1 MFRTSLIILVAQ
13 FELDSRQNGDDHR
26 QHHAHGV
33 AIAVLVLLEGGVVDV
48 VHNGIGLVVGAA
60 GGQQLDQCKALEGV
74 DGGDDQNVQGGGH
87 DGGPL
92 DLPEA
97 LEIGG
102 TIHFCGFHDGL
113 VHITQSG
120 NVQHDGLAHRG
131 GEQDQDDAAQSL
143 MDAASYSFGILADLD
158 RENTDTALQQMASE
172 TGGEVSTKE
181 YSSLTELADGLL
193 KGDCQAIVLNRA
205 YLDVFDEIDNYASF
219 SSQIREIASEQVE
232 KLVERN
238 TPAPVQTDVQAE
250 DSSDTTQDAA
260 VTDQIYTIFVSGID
274 TRGDITASSRSDVNI
289 VLTVNART
297 KQVLMISTP
306 RDYYVPLSIS
316 NGVPDKLTH
325 AGIYGINVCMD
336 TLNMLYDTD
345 INYYFRLNFAGFV
358 QIIDAL
364 GGITVDSDYDFTTQ
378 NSSGYHFTKG
388 PNQVNE
394 QALAFC
400 RERYAFSA
408 GDRQRGKD
416 QMKVIQGVINKATSP
431 DILKN
436 YLSLLD
442 SLSGCFETNI
452 PYDVITSL
460 VKQQLDEGGSWQVL
474 SYSVDGT
481 GDTQKPYSMSQKA
494 YVMVPDQTT
503 VDKAKTLMQKVRQG
517 FMLSEA
523 DVSAQ

>member
-1 MFRTSLIILVAQ
+1 MVIILAILGIAS
-13 FELDSRQNGDDHR
+13 FYIYKTISALDGIT
-26 QHHAHGV
+26 GV
-33 AIAVLVLLEGGVVDV
+33 NKEITEV
-48 VHNGIGLVVGAA
+48 
-60 GGQQLDQCKALEGV
+60 
-74 DGGDDQNVQGGGH
+74 NVY
-87 DGGPL
+87 
-92 DLPEA
+92 
-97 LEIGG
+97 
-102 TIHFCGFHDGL
+102 
-113 VHITQSG
+113 VK
-120 NVQHDGLAHRG
+120 
-131 GEQDQDDAAQSL
+131 QDDAAQNL
-143 MDAASYSFGILADLD
+143 MDASDYSFGILSGLD
-158 RENTDTALQQMASE
+158 RENTDAALQQMAGE
-172 TGGEVSTKE
+172 TGSEVTTKE
-181 YSSLTELADGLL
+181 YGSLTELADGLL
-193 KGDCQAIVLNRA
+193 KNDCQAIVLNRA
-205 YLDVFDEIDNYASF
+205 YIDVFDEIDNYTSF
-219 SSQIREIASEQVE
+219 SSQIRVIASERVE

-238 TPAPVQTDVQAE
+238 TSDPVQTDTQSETA
-250 DSSDTTQDAA
+250 SDTTQDAS

-274 TRGDITASSRSDVNI
+274 TRGDITTSSRSDVNI
-289 VLTVNART
+289 ILTVNTHT
-297 KQVLMISTP
+297 KQVLMVSTP

-336 TLNMLYDTD
+336 TLNMLYDIN

-364 GGITVDSDYDFTTQ
+364 GGITVNSDYDFTTQ
-378 NSSGYHFTKG
+378 NTSGYHFTKG
-388 PNQVNE
+388 DNQVNGE

-416 QMKVIQGVINKATSP
+416 QMKVIQGVIDKATSP

-452 PYDVITSL
+452 PYDVITEL
-460 VKQQLDEGGSWQVL
+460 VKQQLDDGGNWQVL

-494 YVMVPDQTT
+494 YVMVPDQST
-503 VDKAKTLMQKVRQG
+503 VDKAKSLMKKVRQG
-517 FMLSEA
+517 FMLSDA

>member
-1 MFRTSLIILVAQ
+1 MRITKKQDRMPGIILTILLFVA
-13 FELDSRQNGDDHR
+13 E
-26 QHHAHGV
+26 
-33 AIAVLVLLEGGVVDV
+33 IAFTVLLLYTNLLSAKYIGIVFAVLLVLLLIDHLLIRKFRKQIRFWIGIILMVIILAVLGIASFYIYKTVSALDDITGV
-48 VHNGIGLVVGAA
+48 NKEIT
-60 GGQQLDQCKALEGV
+60 EI
-74 DGGDDQNVQGGGH
+74 NVY
-87 DGGPL
+87 
-92 DLPEA
+92 
-97 LEIGG
+97 
-102 TIHFCGFHDGL
+102 
-113 VHITQSG
+113 VK
-120 NVQHDGLAHRG
+120 
-131 GEQDQDDAAQSL
+131 QDDAAQSL

-238 TPAPVQTDVQAE
+238 TPAPIQTDVQAE
-250 DSSDTTQDAA
+250 NSSDTTQDAA

-364 GGITVDSDYDFTTQ
+364 GGITVDSDYDFDT
-378 NSSGYHFTKG
+378 SGYHFNQG
-388 PNQVNE
+388 INQVNGE

-400 RERYAFSA
+400 RERYAFSS

>member
-1 MFRTSLIILVAQ
+1 MRITKKQDRMPGIILTILLFVA
-13 FELDSRQNGDDHR
+13 E
-26 QHHAHGV
+26 
-33 AIAVLVLLEGGVVDV
+33 IAFTVLLLYTNLLSAKYIGIVFAVLLVLLLIDHLLIRKFRKQIRLWIGIILMVIILAILGIASFYIYKTVSALDDITGV
-48 VHNGIGLVVGAA
+48 NKEIT
-60 GGQQLDQCKALEGV
+60 EI
-74 DGGDDQNVQGGGH
+74 NVY
-87 DGGPL
+87 
-92 DLPEA
+92 
-97 LEIGG
+97 
-102 TIHFCGFHDGL
+102 
-113 VHITQSG
+113 VK
-120 NVQHDGLAHRG
+120 
-131 GEQDQDDAAQSL
+131 QDDAAQSL

-250 DSSDTTQDAA
+250 DSSDTTQDVA

-388 PNQVNE
+388 PNQVNGD

>member
-1 MFRTSLIILVAQ
+1 MRITKKQDRMPGIILTILLFVA
-13 FELDSRQNGDDHR
+13 E
-26 QHHAHGV
+26 
-33 AIAVLVLLEGGVVDV
+33 IAFTVLLLYTNLLSAKYIGIVFAVLLVLLLIDHLLIRKFRKQIRFWIGIILMVIILAVLGIASFYIYKTVSALDDITGV
-48 VHNGIGLVVGAA
+48 NKEIT
-60 GGQQLDQCKALEGV
+60 EI
-74 DGGDDQNVQGGGH
+74 NVY
-87 DGGPL
+87 
-92 DLPEA
+92 
-97 LEIGG
+97 
-102 TIHFCGFHDGL
+102 
-113 VHITQSG
+113 VK
-120 NVQHDGLAHRG
+120 
-131 GEQDQDDAAQSL
+131 QDDAAQSL

-260 VTDQIYTIFVSGID
+260 V
-274 TRGDITASSRSDVNI
+274 SRSDVNI

-388 PNQVNE
+388 PNQVNGD

-416 QMKVIQGVINKATSP
+416 QMKVIQGVI
-431 DILKN
+431 N

>member
-1 MFRTSLIILVAQ
+1 MRITKKQDRMPGIILTILLFVA
-13 FELDSRQNGDDHR
+13 E
-26 QHHAHGV
+26 V
-33 AIAVLVLLEGGVVDV
+33 AFVVLLLYTNLLSAKYIGIIFAVLLILLLIDHLLVRKFRKQVRFWIGIILMVIILAVLGIASFYIYKTVSALDDITGVNKEITEV
-48 VHNGIGLVVGAA
+48 
-60 GGQQLDQCKALEGV
+60 
-74 DGGDDQNVQGGGH
+74 NVYVKQ
-87 DGGPL
+87 
-92 DLPEA
+92 E
-97 LEIGG
+97 
-102 TIHFCGFHDGL
+102 
-113 VHITQSG
+113 
-120 NVQHDGLAHRG
+120 
-131 GEQDQDDAAQSL
+131 DAAQTL
-143 MDAASYSFGILADLD
+143 MDASGYSFGVLSDLD
-158 RENTDTALQQMASE
+158 RENTDAALQQMSSE
-172 TGGEVSTKE
+172 TGSEISTKG
-181 YSSLTELADGLL
+181 YNSLTELADGLL

-205 YLDVFDEIDNYASF
+205 YIDVFDEIDNYTGF
-219 SSQIREIASEQVE
+219 SSQIRQIASEQIE

-238 TPAPVQTDVQAE
+238 TPAPVQNTSTNPADNQ
-250 DSSDTTQDAA
+250 QDAA
-260 VTDQIYTIFVSGID
+260 VTDQIYTIFISGID

-297 KQVLMISTP
+297 RQVLMVSTP

-336 TLNMLYDTD
+336 TLNMLYDTN
-345 INYYFRLNFAGFV
+345 INYYFRLNFAGFI

-364 GGITVDSDYDFTTQ
+364 GGITVDSDYDFET
-378 NSSGYHFTKG
+378 GGFHFVQG
-388 PNQVNE
+388 SNQMNGE
-394 QALAFC
+394 QALAFA
-400 RERYAFSA
+400 RERYSFAS

-452 PYDVITSL
+452 PYDVITGL

-517 FMLSEA
+517 AMLSDA

>member
-1 MFRTSLIILVAQ
+1 MRITKKQDRMPGIILTILLFVA
-13 FELDSRQNGDDHR
+13 E
-26 QHHAHGV
+26 V
-33 AIAVLVLLEGGVVDV
+33 AFIVLLLYTNLLSARYIGIVFAVLLVLLLIDHLLIRKFRKQIRFWIGIILMVIILAVLGIASFYIYKTVSTLDDITGV
-48 VHNGIGLVVGAA
+48 NKEIT
-60 GGQQLDQCKALEGV
+60 EI
-74 DGGDDQNVQGGGH
+74 NVY
-87 DGGPL
+87 
-92 DLPEA
+92 
-97 LEIGG
+97 
-102 TIHFCGFHDGL
+102 
-113 VHITQSG
+113 VK
-120 NVQHDGLAHRG
+120 
-131 GEQDQDDAAQSL
+131 QDDAAQNL
-143 MDAASYSFGILADLD
+143 VDAASYSFGILADLD
-158 RENTDTALQQMASE
+158 RENTDTALQQMAGE
-172 TGGEVSTKE
+172 TGGEVSTRE

-205 YLDVFDEIDNYASF
+205 YLDVFDEIDNYTGF

-232 KLVERN
+232 KLVERT
-238 TPAPVQTDVQAE
+238 TPVPVQEAQTD
-250 DSSDTTQDAA
+250 DTSDTTQDAS

-289 VLTVNART
+289 ILTVNART
-297 KQVLMISTP
+297 KQVLMVSTP

-345 INYYFRLNFAGFV
+345 INYYFRLNFGGFV

-388 PNQVNE
+388 PNQVNGE

-416 QMKVIQGVINKATSP
+416 QMKVIQGVIDKATSP

>member
-1 MFRTSLIILVAQ
+1 MSRRRRRNDWIPGAVITIIVLMLSVVFMGLLAMTKMVPTIYMLII
-13 FELDSRQNGDDHR
+13 G
-26 QHHAHGV
+26 
-33 AIAVLVLLEGGVVDV
+33 IVLVLFTAVIWL
-48 VHNGIGLVVGAA
+48 LVWHFRHKGRFIA
-60 GGQQLDQCKALEGV
+60 
-74 DGGDDQNVQGGGH
+74 
-87 DGGPL
+87 
-92 DLPEA
+92 
-97 LEIGG
+97 G
-102 TIHFCGFHDGL
+102 TILAVLLVAVLALGGFYINKTRDALSGISG
-113 VHITQSG
+113 VNTEVTQIAVYVRS
-120 NVQHDGLAHRG
+120 
-131 GEQDQDDAAQSL
+131 DDAADSVE
-143 MDAASYSFGILADLD
+143 ATAGYNFGILSSLD
-158 RENTDTALQQMASE
+158 RENTDGAVNHLNSQFGTAVQ
-172 TGGEVSTKE
+172 TTE
-181 YSSLTELADGLL
+181 YAGLTELADGLY
-193 KGDCQAIVLNRA
+193 KNEVGAIILNNA
-205 YLDVFDEIDNYASF
+205 YLDVLEEMDGYADFESKVKQVGTVDVE
-219 SSQIREIASEQVE
+219 SEIAVN
-232 KLVERN
+232 N
-238 TPAPVQTDVQAE
+238 T
-250 DSSDTTQDAA
+250 SSDGSNDTQTAEPITTSRGGK
-260 VTDQIYTIFVSGID
+260 VYTIYLSGID
-274 TRGDITASSRSDVNI
+274 TRGEMTAKSRSDVNI
-289 VLTVNART
+289 IATINTDTREILLV
-297 KQVLMISTP
+297 STP

-325 AGIYGINVCMD
+325 AGIYGIDVCMN
-336 TLNMLYDTD
+336 TLGMLYDVD
-345 INYYFRLNFAGFV
+345 INYYFRINFGGFV
-358 QIIDAL
+358 KVIDAL

-388 PNQVNE
+388 PNQVNGD

>member
-1 MFRTSLIILVAQ
+1 MFTGSYYVAQ
-13 FELDSRQNGDDHR
+13 ANNMIGKITGGNYKVDKMVVAVRADDSAETIED
-26 QHHAHGV
+26 
-33 AIAVLVLLEGGVVDV
+33 
-48 VHNGIGLVVGAA
+48 AA
-60 GGQQLDQCKALEGV
+60 GYTYGV
-74 DGGDDQNVQGGGH
+74 QFEKG
-87 DGGPL
+87 
-92 DLPEA
+92 
-97 LEIGG
+97 
-102 TIHFCGFHDGL
+102 
-113 VHITQSG
+113 
-120 NVQHDGLAHRG
+120 
-131 GEQDQDDAAQSL
+131 
-143 MDAASYSFGILADLD
+143 AD
-158 RENTDTALQQMASE
+158 N
-172 TGGEVSTKE
+172 
-181 YSSLTELADGLL
+181 
-193 KGDCQAIVLNRA
+193 I
-205 YLDVFDEIDNYASF
+205 
-219 SSQIREIASEQVE
+219 
-232 KLVERN
+232 
-238 TPAPVQTDVQAE
+238 QT
-250 DSSDTTQDAA
+250 A
-260 VTDQIYTIFVSGID
+260 VTDIEKQIGVDTIEVKEYDSVQAQAQALIDGDCDAIIYNSAYTSLMEEAVDGYSEKAKVLYTFNIRVELNLGNKDSMATDDSITKEPFTVYISGID
-274 TRGDITASSRSDVNI
+274 VYGDVSETSRSDVNI

-388 PNQVNE
+388 PNQVNGD

>member
-1 MFRTSLIILVAQ
+1 
-13 FELDSRQNGDDHR
+13 
-26 QHHAHGV
+26 
-33 AIAVLVLLEGGVVDV
+33 
-48 VHNGIGLVVGAA
+48 
-60 GGQQLDQCKALEGV
+60 
-74 DGGDDQNVQGGGH
+74 
-87 DGGPL
+87 
-92 DLPEA
+92 
-97 LEIGG
+97 
-102 TIHFCGFHDGL
+102 
-113 VHITQSG
+113 
-120 NVQHDGLAHRG
+120 
-131 GEQDQDDAAQSL
+131 
-143 MDAASYSFGILADLD
+143 
-158 RENTDTALQQMASE
+158 
-172 TGGEVSTKE
+172 
-181 YSSLTELADGLL
+181 
-193 KGDCQAIVLNRA
+193 
-205 YLDVFDEIDNYASF
+205 
-219 SSQIREIASEQVE
+219 
-232 KLVERN
+232 
-238 TPAPVQTDVQAE
+238 
-250 DSSDTTQDAA
+250 
-260 VTDQIYTIFVSGID
+260 
-274 TRGDITASSRSDVNI
+274 
-289 VLTVNART
+289 
-297 KQVLMISTP
+297 
-306 RDYYVPLSIS
+306 
-316 NGVPDKLTH
+316 
-325 AGIYGINVCMD
+325 
-336 TLNMLYDTD
+336 MLYDTD

-388 PNQVNE
+388 PNQVNGD

-400 RERYAFSA
+400 RERYVFSA

-460 VKQQLDEGGSWQVL
+460 VKQLLDEGGSWQVL

>member
-1 MFRTSLIILVAQ
+1 MRITKKQDRMPGIILTILLFVA
-13 FELDSRQNGDDHR
+13 E
-26 QHHAHGV
+26 V
-33 AIAVLVLLEGGVVDV
+33 AFVVLLLYTNLLSAKYIGIIFAVLLILLLIDHLLVRKFRKQVRFWIGILLMVIILAVLGIASFYIYKTVSALDDITGVNKEITEV
-48 VHNGIGLVVGAA
+48 
-60 GGQQLDQCKALEGV
+60 
-74 DGGDDQNVQGGGH
+74 NVYVKQ
-87 DGGPL
+87 
-92 DLPEA
+92 E
-97 LEIGG
+97 
-102 TIHFCGFHDGL
+102 
-113 VHITQSG
+113 
-120 NVQHDGLAHRG
+120 
-131 GEQDQDDAAQSL
+131 DAAQTL
-143 MDAASYSFGILADLD
+143 MDASGYSFGILSDLD
-158 RENTDTALQQMASE
+158 RDNTDAALQQMSSE
-172 TGGEVSTKE
+172 TGSKISTKG
-181 YSSLTELADGLL
+181 YNSLTELADGLL

-205 YLDVFDEIDNYASF
+205 YIDVFDEIDNYTSF
-219 SSQIREIASEQVE
+219 SSQIRQIASEQIE

-238 TPAPVQTDVQAE
+238 TPAPVQKANTNTA
-250 DSSDTTQDAA
+250 DTQQDAS
-260 VTDQIYTIFVSGID
+260 VTDQIYTVFISGID

-289 VLTVNART
+289 ILTVNART
-297 KQVLMISTP
+297 KQVLMVSTP

-336 TLNMLYDTD
+336 TLNMLYDTN
-345 INYYFRLNFAGFV
+345 INYYFRLNFAGFI

-364 GGITVDSDYDFTTQ
+364 GGITVDSDYDFET
-378 NSSGYHFTKG
+378 GGFHFVQG
-388 PNQVNE
+388 SNQMNGE
-394 QALAFC
+394 QALAFA
-400 RERYAFSA
+400 RERYSFAS

-452 PYDVITSL
+452 PYDVITNL

-517 FMLSEA
+517 AMLSDA

>member
-1 MFRTSLIILVAQ
+1 
-13 FELDSRQNGDDHR
+13 
-26 QHHAHGV
+26 
-33 AIAVLVLLEGGVVDV
+33 
-48 VHNGIGLVVGAA
+48 
-60 GGQQLDQCKALEGV
+60 
-74 DGGDDQNVQGGGH
+74 
-87 DGGPL
+87 
-92 DLPEA
+92 
-97 LEIGG
+97 
-102 TIHFCGFHDGL
+102 
-113 VHITQSG
+113 
-120 NVQHDGLAHRG
+120 
-131 GEQDQDDAAQSL
+131 
-143 MDAASYSFGILADLD
+143 
-158 RENTDTALQQMASE
+158 
-172 TGGEVSTKE
+172 
-181 YSSLTELADGLL
+181 
-193 KGDCQAIVLNRA
+193 
-205 YLDVFDEIDNYASF
+205 
-219 SSQIREIASEQVE
+219 
-232 KLVERN
+232 
-238 TPAPVQTDVQAE
+238 
-250 DSSDTTQDAA
+250 
-260 VTDQIYTIFVSGID
+260 
-274 TRGDITASSRSDVNI
+274 
-289 VLTVNART
+289 
-297 KQVLMISTP
+297 MISTP

-388 PNQVNE
+388 PNQVNGD

-460 VKQQLDEGGSWQVL
+460 VKQQLDEEAAGRFF
-474 SYSVDGT
+474 
-481 GDTQKPYSMSQKA
+481 P
-494 YVMVPDQTT
+494 T
-503 VDKAKTLMQKVRQG
+503 V
-517 FMLSEA
+517 
-523 DVSAQ
+523 

>member
-1 MFRTSLIILVAQ
+1 MRITRKQDRMPGIILTILLFVAEVS
-13 FELDSRQNGDDHR
+13 FVVLLLYTNLLSAKYIG
-26 QHHAHGV
+26 
-33 AIAVLVLLEGGVVDV
+33 IIFAVLLILLLIDHLLIRKFRKQVRFWIGIILMVIILAVLGIASFYIYKTISALDDITGVNKEITEV
-48 VHNGIGLVVGAA
+48 
-60 GGQQLDQCKALEGV
+60 
-74 DGGDDQNVQGGGH
+74 NVYVKQ
-87 DGGPL
+87 
-92 DLPEA
+92 E
-97 LEIGG
+97 
-102 TIHFCGFHDGL
+102 
-113 VHITQSG
+113 
-120 NVQHDGLAHRG
+120 
-131 GEQDQDDAAQSL
+131 DAAQSL
-143 MDAASYSFGILADLD
+143 MDASGYSFGILSDLD
-158 RENTDTALQQMASE
+158 RENTDAALQQMSSE
-172 TGGEVSTKE
+172 TGSEITTKG
-181 YSSLTELADGLL
+181 YNSLTELADGLL

-205 YLDVFDEIDNYASF
+205 YIDVFDEIDNYTGF
-219 SSQIREIASEQVE
+219 SSQIRVIASEQIE

-238 TPAPVQTDVQAE
+238 TPAPVQNTNSSTE
-250 DSSDTTQDAA
+250 DTQKDAA
-260 VTDQIYTIFVSGID
+260 VTDQIYTIFISGID
-274 TRGDITASSRSDVNI
+274 TRGNITASSRSDVNI
-289 VLTVNART
+289 ILTVNART
-297 KQVLMISTP
+297 KQVLMVSTP

-336 TLNMLYDTD
+336 TLNMLYDTN
-345 INYYFRLNFAGFV
+345 INYYFRLNFAGFI

-364 GGITVDSDYDFTTQ
+364 GGITVDSDYDFET
-378 NSSGYHFTKG
+378 GGFHFVQG
-388 PNQVNE
+388 SNQMNGE
-394 QALAFC
+394 QALAFA
-400 RERYAFSA
+400 RERYSFAS

-452 PYDVITSL
+452 PYDVITDL

-503 VDKAKTLMQKVRQG
+503 VDKAKTLMQKIRQG
-517 FMLSEA
+517 AMLSDA

>member
-1 MFRTSLIILVAQ
+1 MRITKKQDRMPGIILTILLFVAEIA
-13 FELDSRQNGDDHR
+13 FIVLLLYTNLLSAKYIG
-26 QHHAHGV
+26 
-33 AIAVLVLLEGGVVDV
+33 IIFAVLLILLLID
-48 VHNGIGLVVGAA
+48 HLLIRKFRK
-60 GGQQLDQCKALEGV
+60 Q
-74 DGGDDQNVQGGGH
+74 
-87 DGGPL
+87 
-92 DLPEA
+92 
-97 LEIGG
+97 IRFWIG
-102 TIHFCGFHDGL
+102 TILMIIILAVLGIASFYIYKTVAALDD
-113 VHITQSG
+113 ITG
-120 NVQHDGLAHRG
+120 VNKEITEVNVYVK
-131 GEQDQDDAAQSL
+131 QDDAAQSL
-143 MDAASYSFGILADLD
+143 IDAAGYSFGILSDLD
-158 RENTDTALQQMASE
+158 RENTDAALQQMANT
-172 TGGEVSTKE
+172 TGSEVSTKE

-193 KGDCQAIVLNRA
+193 KDDCQAIVLNRA
-205 YLDVFDEIDNYASF
+205 YIDVFDELDNYSSF
-219 SSQIREIASEQVE
+219 SSQIREIASEQIE

-238 TPAPVQTDVQAE
+238 TPAPVQQNTESSAE
-250 DSSDTTQDAA
+250 NTSDTTKDAS
-260 VTDQIYTIFVSGID
+260 VTDQIYTVFISGID

-289 VLTVNART
+289 ILTVNART

-364 GGITVDSDYDFTTQ
+364 GGITVDSDYDFDT
-378 NSSGYHFTKG
+378 SGFHYTKG
-388 PNQVNE
+388 TNQLNGE

-400 RERYAFSA
+400 RERYAFSS

-517 FMLSEA
+517 FMLSDA

>member
-1 MFRTSLIILVAQ
+1 MRITKKQDRMPGIILTILLFVA
-13 FELDSRQNGDDHR
+13 E
-26 QHHAHGV
+26 
-33 AIAVLVLLEGGVVDV
+33 IAFTVLLLYTNLLSAKYIGIVFAVLLVLLLIDHLLIRKFRKQIRFWIGIILMVIILAVLGIASFYIYKTVSALDDITGV
-48 VHNGIGLVVGAA
+48 NKEIT
-60 GGQQLDQCKALEGV
+60 EI
-74 DGGDDQNVQGGGH
+74 NVY
-87 DGGPL
+87 
-92 DLPEA
+92 
-97 LEIGG
+97 
-102 TIHFCGFHDGL
+102 
-113 VHITQSG
+113 VK
-120 NVQHDGLAHRG
+120 
-131 GEQDQDDAAQSL
+131 QDDAAQSL

-250 DSSDTTQDAA
+250 DSSDTTQDVA

-297 KQVLMISTP
+297 KQILMISTP

-388 PNQVNE
+388 P
-394 QALAFC
+394 
-400 RERYAFSA
+400 
-408 GDRQRGKD
+408 
-416 QMKVIQGVINKATSP
+416 
-431 DILKN
+431 ILKN

>member
-1 MFRTSLIILVAQ
+1 MRISKKQDRMPGIILTILLFIAEVA
-13 FELDSRQNGDDHR
+13 FVVLLLYTNLLSAKYIGI
-26 QHHAHGV
+26 V
-33 AIAVLVLLEGGVVDV
+33 FAVLLVLLLIEHILVKKFRKQIRFWVGVVLMV
-48 VHNGIGLVVGAA
+48 IILAVLGIASFYIYKTVSA
-60 GGQQLDQCKALEGV
+60 LDDITGINKEITEV
-74 DGGDDQNVQGGGH
+74 NVY
-87 DGGPL
+87 
-92 DLPEA
+92 
-97 LEIGG
+97 
-102 TIHFCGFHDGL
+102 
-113 VHITQSG
+113 VK
-120 NVQHDGLAHRG
+120 
-131 GEQDQDDAAQSL
+131 QDDAAQSL
-143 MDAASYSFGILADLD
+143 IDAASYSFGILSDLD
-158 RENTDTALQQMASE
+158 RDSTDAALQQMSNT
-172 TGGEVSTKE
+172 TGGELKTKE
-181 YSSLTELADGLL
+181 YNSLTELADGLL
-193 KGDCQAIVLNRA
+193 KDDCQAIVLNRA
-205 YLDVFDEIDNYASF
+205 YIDVFDEIDNYNNF
-219 SSQIREIASEQVE
+219 SSQIREIDSEQLE

-238 TPAPVQTDVQAE
+238 TPVPVENTETKTDNSANSTE
-250 DSSDTTQDAA
+250 NAAKDAA
-260 VTDQIYTIFVSGID
+260 VTDQIYTIFISGID

-289 VLTVNART
+289 ILTVNART
-297 KQVLMISTP
+297 KQVLMVSTP

-336 TLNMLYDTD
+336 TLGMLYNIDV
-345 INYYFRLNFAGFV
+345 NYYFRLNFAGFI

-364 GGITVDSDYDFTTQ
+364 GGITVDSDFDFDT
-378 NSSGYHFTKG
+378 GGFHYVKG
-388 PNQVNE
+388 INELNGE

-460 VKQQLDEGGSWQVL
+460 VKQQLDEGGTWQVL

-503 VDKAKTLMQKVRQG
+503 VDKAKTLIQKVRQG
-517 FMLSEA
+517 FMLSDA
-523 DVSAQ
+523 DVQ